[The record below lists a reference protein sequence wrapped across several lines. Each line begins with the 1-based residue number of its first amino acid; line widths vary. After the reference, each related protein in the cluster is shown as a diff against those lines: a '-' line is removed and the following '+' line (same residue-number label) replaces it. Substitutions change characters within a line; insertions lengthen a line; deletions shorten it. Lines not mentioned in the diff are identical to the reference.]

1 MGFVFSNGKNASTDL
16 AFNFPCFT
24 THPHS
29 EVTFFILSDQQIQ
42 AYVNAWRQIINQAV
56 ATFQPDII
64 HANHIWVIPFV
75 ASETGV
81 PYVITCHGTD
91 LIGFRSDPR
100 YRKMAF
106 VAAEKALAI
115 IAISRQVKIEAKAVY
130 DLSEEKLNHIRG
142 GFDPAI
148 FRVIPQVTKAD
159 VLDSISLRSVDKP
172 LIVFVGK
179 LTEFKGIDVLLKA
192 AVIYEQVLPCVQTL
206 IVGDGVLRDKL
217 QALRDHLRLQEVHFL
232 GYQPQA
238 TVVRIYN
245 AADICV
251 VPSRNEPF
259 GLVAIE
265 ALACGTPVVATN
277 AGGLPNF
284 VNQRVGA
291 LVSVDDYEE
300 LAQTIIAEINQGS
313 KQNKGVYAAQYALK
327 NFSWRSQVTKIIAL
341 YEQVLNAK

>member
-1 MGFVFSNGKNASTDL
+1 M
-16 AFNFPCFT
+16 
-24 THPHS
+24 
-29 EVTFFILSDQQIQ
+29 
-42 AYVNAWRQIINQAV
+42 
-56 ATFQPDII
+56 
-64 HANHIWVIPFV
+64 
-75 ASETGV
+75 
-81 PYVITCHGTD
+81 ITCHGTD

-192 AVIYEQVLPCVQTL
+192 AVIYEQVLPGVQTL
-206 IVGDGVLRDKL
+206 IVGDGVLRDKM
-217 QALRDHLRLQEVHFL
+217 QALRDHFRLQEVHFL

-238 TVVRIYN
+238 T
-245 AADICV
+245 V